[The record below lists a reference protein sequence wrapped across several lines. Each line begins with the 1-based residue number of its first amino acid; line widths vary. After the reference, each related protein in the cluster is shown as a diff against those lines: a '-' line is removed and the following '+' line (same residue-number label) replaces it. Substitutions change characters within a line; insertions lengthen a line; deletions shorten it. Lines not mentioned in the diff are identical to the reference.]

1 MQKLISSIIV
11 NLWFLHVGVQKF
23 DPFIT
28 LNNQFS
34 NYLNQILN
42 GFKMGWVF
50 ACGNLNSRFLVKC
63 ANEDYQTECNYL
75 NNTGG
80 FIEGYQVTLF
90 TK

>member
-1 MQKLISSIIV
+1 MGL
-11 NLWFLHVGVQKF
+11 
-23 DPFIT
+23 
-28 LNNQFS
+28 
-34 NYLNQILN
+34 
-42 GFKMGWVF
+42 KMGWVF

-75 NNTGG
+75 NNTVG